1 MTIHAF
7 MFLSAIRAWRR
18 HAVRFKLYILL
29 FAASV
34 CWPLS
39 ANADEQHTK
48 QVYRVAIDREYAP
61 FEFVDSHGQAQGYTP
76 SLLRAL
82 GEQAGVQ
89 FEFIAM
95 NWPEA
100 LASLKAGKVDIV
112 NMIVTPERAAE
123 FQFSVPHSRVAQ
135 GLFRNA
141 KKKSIVDLNSL
152 AGHVVVLQKGG
163 ISLDQLAERAD
174 FTRYIVDSKID
185 GLLHLNLGKADAFL
199 CAQQPCVRVIS
210 EYGFLNVELVAGDL
224 FSQDYAFATRKENQP
239 LMALLN
245 RQLTSLKAS
254 GQLQELDAQWLQG
267 QLVQPSWLYQ
277 NRVSLSLLAC
287 LMLAGMVLF
296 WNISLRNSVNA
307 RTNSLRES
315 EFLWKFAIEGSGE
328 GVWDWDIKTDEVTYS
343 KRWKEMLGYPEY
355 DIRTARAD
363 WLRRIHPEDR
373 AAVDET
379 MRRYLEGEKETYVA
393 EFRLICKHE
402 SYKWVL
408 CRGMVVSR
416 SKEGEPLRMIG
427 THADITERRLEKM
440 ALQQSERHLMQSQRI
455 AHIGSW
461 TYDMAHN
468 ITWSDEIYRIFGVSP
483 NHFTLNAESFIGLIH
498 ADDQAAMQS
507 WVTRCMSGQKP
518 PALVFR
524 CVWADGT
531 LHYIEGQ
538 GELLL
543 NDNGTPCMMSGTG
556 QDITERKEAEKR
568 LRDSM
573 QQLESKELAKTRFL
587 AAAGHD
593 LRQPLA
599 AANMFLFA
607 LRSTT
612 TSPQQEEII
621 RQMTHSMEAF
631 KGLLDA
637 LLKVSK
643 LDSGMINPEY
653 QTINVN
659 DILIWLEQNFA
670 AMAAEK
676 RLGFR
681 LYFPMKE
688 VLSVHSDMGL
698 LKSVLSNL
706 VANAIKFTD
715 SGAIMISARARG
727 GDVLFQVWDTGTGIP
742 AEHLEHIF
750 DEFYQLGNPQRDRTG
765 GLGLGLAIVKRT
777 LALLGGEINCLSRPG
792 RGTVFAFRLPQ
803 AVSSTAVARERAPV
817 LLQAQVFSDS
827 FVRGK
832 KFVVLEDDLLVASAA
847 TMLLEGLGAQVSCF
861 SSAEEALLHADMGQ
875 ADYYIVDFMLR
886 GALNGIQFL
895 NTLRQKTGA
904 PVKAVLV
911 TGDTSSNFIQKSAG
925 LEWPVH
931 YKPVDVQALFASLSA
946 QGN

>member
-1 MTIHAF
+1 MTMHAF
-7 MFLSAIRAWRR
+7 MFILAIRAWCR
-18 HAVRFKLYILL
+18 HAVHFNLPILL
-29 FAASV
+29 FATSV

-39 ANADEQHTK
+39 GNADEQHTK

-123 FQFSVPHSRVAQ
+123 FQFSIPHSRVAQ
-135 GLFRNA
+135 ALFRHAERKN
-141 KKKSIVDLNSL
+141 IVDLNSL
-152 AGHVVVLQKGG
+152 AGHVVALQKGD
-163 ISLDQLAERAD
+163 ISVEQLAERAD
-174 FTRYIVDSKID
+174 FTRHIVGTKID
-185 GLLHLNLGKADAFL
+185 GLLHLNLGEADAFL
-199 CAQQPCVRVIS
+199 CAQQPCVRAIS
-210 EYGFLNVELVAGDL
+210 EYGFLNVELAAGGL
-224 FSQDYAFATRKENQP
+224 FSQDYAFATRKENQQ

-245 RQLTSLKAS
+245 RQLASLKAS

-267 QLVQPSWLYQ
+267 RLVQPSWLYQ

-287 LMLAGMVLF
+287 TLLAGMVLL
-296 WNISLRNSVNA
+296 WNVSLRRLVNA
-307 RTNSLRES
+307 RTKRLQES
-315 EFLWKFAIEGSGE
+315 EW
-328 GVWDWDIKTDEVTYS
+328 
-343 KRWKEMLGYPEY
+343 
-355 DIRTARAD
+355 
-363 WLRRIHPEDR
+363 
-373 AAVDET
+373 
-379 MRRYLEGEKETYVA
+379 
-393 EFRLICKHE
+393 
-402 SYKWVL
+402 
-408 CRGMVVSR
+408 
-416 SKEGEPLRMIG
+416 
-427 THADITERRLEKM
+427 
-440 ALQQSERHLMQSQRI
+440 HLMQSQRI

-483 NHFTLNAESFIGLIH
+483 DRFTLNAESFIGLIH
-498 ADDQAAMQS
+498 PDDQAAMQS
-507 WVTRCMSGQKP
+507 WVARCMLGQKP

-607 LRSTT
+607 LGSTET
-612 TSPQQEEII
+612 NSEQEEII
-621 RQMTHSMEAF
+621 QQMKHSMEAF

-643 LDSGMINPEY
+643 LESGMIKPEY

-670 AMAAEK
+670 VMAAEK
-676 RLGFR
+676 RLDFR
-681 LYFPMKE
+681 LYFSMKE
-688 VLSVHSDMGL
+688 ALSVHSDIGL

-715 SGAIMISARARG
+715 RGAIMISARARG
-727 GDVLFQVWDTGTGIP
+727 SDVLFQVWDTGKGIP
-742 AEHLEHIF
+742 TEHVEHIF
-750 DEFYQLGNPQRDRTG
+750 DEFYQLGNPQRDRVS

-777 LALLGGEINCLSRPG
+777 LALLGGEVSCRSRPG

-803 AVSSTAVARERAPV
+803 AVSSTAVARAPV
-817 LLQAQVFSDS
+817 LLQAQVFSES
-827 FVRGK
+827 FVQGR

-847 TMLLEGLGAQVSCF
+847 TMLLEGMGAQVGCF

-875 ADYYIVDFMLR
+875 ADYYIVDFMLG

-895 NTLRQKTGA
+895 KMLRQKTGN

-911 TGDTSSNFIQKSAG
+911 TGDTSSNFIHESAG

-931 YKPVDVQALFASLSA
+931 YKPVDVKALFTSLSA
-946 QGN
+946 QGNESS